1 MRTRLRAAVFLDRD
15 GTINVEVG
23 YLCRPE
29 EFRLIDGSAEAI
41 RRLNEAGFL
50 VVVVSNQSGVARG
63 YFDEAAVAGV
73 NETMMRQL
81 AQLGARLDAVYY
93 CPHHPEGAVEQYR
106 RECDCRKPGSGMVR
120 RAEKD
125 LGIDVTR
132 SYVVGD
138 HQGDILLAK
147 NVGARSILVVT
158 GHGAEELDKLKALG
172 VKPDWIAD
180 NLAEAVDRILSET
193 NREQ

>member
-1 MRTRLRAAVFLDRD
+1 MSATGKRAARAVFLDRD

-29 EFRLIDGSAEAI
+29 DFALIEGSAGAI

-63 YFDEAAVAGV
+63 YFDEQQVDRV
-73 NETMMRQL
+73 NETMAREL
-81 AQLGARLDAVYY
+81 ERFGAHLDAVYY
-93 CPHHPEGAVEQYR
+93 CPHYPEGIVEKYR
-106 RECDCRKPGSGMVR
+106 RRCDCRKPGPGMVLK
-120 RAEKD
+120 AEAE
-125 LGIDVTR
+125 LGIDVSR

-138 HQGDILLAK
+138 HQGDIELAK

-158 GHGAEELDKLKALG
+158 GHGADELDKLQG
-172 VKPDWIAD
+172 QGIEPDYVAD
-180 NLAEAVDRILSET
+180 NLAEAVDRILSE
-193 NREQ
+193 Q